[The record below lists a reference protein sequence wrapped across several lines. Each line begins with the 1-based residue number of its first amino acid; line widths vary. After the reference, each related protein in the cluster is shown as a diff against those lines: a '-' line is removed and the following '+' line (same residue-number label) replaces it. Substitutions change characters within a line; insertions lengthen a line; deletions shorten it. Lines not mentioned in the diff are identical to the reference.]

1 MKNTKTKSIVAL
13 AIVLVLT
20 VVFGIVG
27 VTGMSFQG
35 GLWKL
40 LPWLPTTNADAW
52 PQAIS
57 LGLDLRGGVY
67 VEYSAEAPEGNDAN
81 FSDLLDA
88 TVSAIQSR
96 LTDKGYAESTVQVLG
111 TSGIRVEIPDV
122 SDPSEILN
130 LIGEPALL
138 EFKDPDGNTFMTG
151 SDVRLAQAAMTQ
163 DGQWAISF
171 QLTSAGTKLFADM
184 TSQNIGKTLGIY
196 LDGEKLMAPTVQSAI
211 TGGSGQITGNFTMDR
226 AQTIAAQIQ
235 SGALPLV
242 LTQQKVDTVSA
253 TLGDNAL
260 STSVFAAII
269 GIALVMLIM
278 IVRYRLNGVVA
289 SWALCIYTIV
299 LFWVLAV
306 FPGIQL
312 TLPGIAGIVLG
323 IGMAVDANVVI
334 FERFNEEVRAGRSL
348 KVALKT
354 GFHNALS
361 AIIDANVTTI
371 IAAIVLMIFGTGSV
385 QGFAKTL
392 LLGVIV
398 SLFSALLVTRF
409 LMKQFIQLK
418 NWNALSPPAFSLQR
432 RPSNMTIKNYS
443 KQCLMISAGIMVLA
457 LLLSLFGMGINVG
470 IDFSGGMSMQY
481 TMGEAVTQSDIEG
494 VLNGIGL
501 KDYAVS
507 VQGTGKD
514 SINIRIKAIDED
526 GVQGVQASITEA
538 LQAKYPNA
546 AIYGDVNYV
555 GPVAGA
561 TLLRNAFLSVLIAA
575 LCMLIYIAIR
585 FDFNSGAAAVLGL
598 VHDVLIMLSFMVILR
613 SFVQMNS
620 SFIAAMLTIVGY
632 SINNT
637 IIIFDRIRENARKM
651 PSSTPRVD
659 VVNRSIKECLGRTIN
674 TTLTT
679 LVTIVCLYIFGVS
692 SIREFALPII
702 VGIISGVYS
711 ANMIN
716 GYVWAFLEE
725 KKRAKKAAKA

>member
-1 MKNTKTKSIVAL
+1 
-13 AIVLVLT
+13 
-20 VVFGIVG
+20 
-27 VTGMSFQG
+27 
-35 GLWKL
+35 
-40 LPWLPTTNADAW
+40 
-52 PQAIS
+52 
-57 LGLDLRGGVY
+57 
-67 VEYSAEAPEGNDAN
+67 
-81 FSDLLDA
+81 
-88 TVSAIQSR
+88 
-96 LTDKGYAESTVQVLG
+96 
-111 TSGIRVEIPDV
+111 
-122 SDPSEILN
+122 
-130 LIGEPALL
+130 
-138 EFKDPDGNTFMTG
+138 
-151 SDVRLAQAAMTQ
+151 
-163 DGQWAISF
+163 
-171 QLTSAGTKLFADM
+171 
-184 TSQNIGKTLGIY
+184 
-196 LDGEKLMAPTVQSAI
+196 
-211 TGGSGQITGNFTMDR
+211 
-226 AQTIAAQIQ
+226 
-235 SGALPLV
+235 
-242 LTQQKVDTVSA
+242 
-253 TLGDNAL
+253 
-260 STSVFAAII
+260 
-269 GIALVMLIM
+269 
-278 IVRYRLNGVVA
+278 
-289 SWALCIYTIV
+289 
-299 LFWVLAV
+299 
-306 FPGIQL
+306 
-312 TLPGIAGIVLG
+312 
-323 IGMAVDANVVI
+323 
-334 FERFNEEVRAGRSL
+334 
-348 KVALKT
+348 
-354 GFHNALS
+354 
-361 AIIDANVTTI
+361 
-371 IAAIVLMIFGTGSV
+371 
-385 QGFAKTL
+385 
-392 LLGVIV
+392 
-398 SLFSALLVTRF
+398 
-409 LMKQFIQLK
+409 
-418 NWNALSPPAFSLQR
+418 
-432 RPSNMTIKNYS
+432 MTIKNYS

-481 TMGEAVTQSDIEG
+481 IMGEAVTQSDIEG

-507 VQGTGKD
+507 VQGTDKD

>member
-1 MKNTKTKSIVAL
+1 
-13 AIVLVLT
+13 
-20 VVFGIVG
+20 
-27 VTGMSFQG
+27 
-35 GLWKL
+35 
-40 LPWLPTTNADAW
+40 
-52 PQAIS
+52 
-57 LGLDLRGGVY
+57 
-67 VEYSAEAPEGNDAN
+67 
-81 FSDLLDA
+81 
-88 TVSAIQSR
+88 
-96 LTDKGYAESTVQVLG
+96 
-111 TSGIRVEIPDV
+111 
-122 SDPSEILN
+122 
-130 LIGEPALL
+130 
-138 EFKDPDGNTFMTG
+138 
-151 SDVRLAQAAMTQ
+151 
-163 DGQWAISF
+163 
-171 QLTSAGTKLFADM
+171 
-184 TSQNIGKTLGIY
+184 
-196 LDGEKLMAPTVQSAI
+196 
-211 TGGSGQITGNFTMDR
+211 
-226 AQTIAAQIQ
+226 
-235 SGALPLV
+235 
-242 LTQQKVDTVSA
+242 
-253 TLGDNAL
+253 
-260 STSVFAAII
+260 
-269 GIALVMLIM
+269 
-278 IVRYRLNGVVA
+278 
-289 SWALCIYTIV
+289 
-299 LFWVLAV
+299 
-306 FPGIQL
+306 
-312 TLPGIAGIVLG
+312 
-323 IGMAVDANVVI
+323 
-334 FERFNEEVRAGRSL
+334 
-348 KVALKT
+348 
-354 GFHNALS
+354 
-361 AIIDANVTTI
+361 
-371 IAAIVLMIFGTGSV
+371 
-385 QGFAKTL
+385 
-392 LLGVIV
+392 
-398 SLFSALLVTRF
+398 
-409 LMKQFIQLK
+409 
-418 NWNALSPPAFSLQR
+418 
-432 RPSNMTIKNYS
+432 MTIKNYS

-507 VQGTGKD
+507 VQGSNRD

-651 PSSTPRVD
+651 PTSTPRVD

>member
-1 MKNTKTKSIVAL
+1 
-13 AIVLVLT
+13 
-20 VVFGIVG
+20 
-27 VTGMSFQG
+27 
-35 GLWKL
+35 
-40 LPWLPTTNADAW
+40 
-52 PQAIS
+52 
-57 LGLDLRGGVY
+57 
-67 VEYSAEAPEGNDAN
+67 
-81 FSDLLDA
+81 
-88 TVSAIQSR
+88 
-96 LTDKGYAESTVQVLG
+96 
-111 TSGIRVEIPDV
+111 
-122 SDPSEILN
+122 
-130 LIGEPALL
+130 
-138 EFKDPDGNTFMTG
+138 
-151 SDVRLAQAAMTQ
+151 
-163 DGQWAISF
+163 
-171 QLTSAGTKLFADM
+171 
-184 TSQNIGKTLGIY
+184 
-196 LDGEKLMAPTVQSAI
+196 
-211 TGGSGQITGNFTMDR
+211 
-226 AQTIAAQIQ
+226 
-235 SGALPLV
+235 
-242 LTQQKVDTVSA
+242 
-253 TLGDNAL
+253 
-260 STSVFAAII
+260 
-269 GIALVMLIM
+269 
-278 IVRYRLNGVVA
+278 
-289 SWALCIYTIV
+289 
-299 LFWVLAV
+299 
-306 FPGIQL
+306 
-312 TLPGIAGIVLG
+312 
-323 IGMAVDANVVI
+323 
-334 FERFNEEVRAGRSL
+334 
-348 KVALKT
+348 
-354 GFHNALS
+354 
-361 AIIDANVTTI
+361 
-371 IAAIVLMIFGTGSV
+371 
-385 QGFAKTL
+385 
-392 LLGVIV
+392 
-398 SLFSALLVTRF
+398 
-409 LMKQFIQLK
+409 
-418 NWNALSPPAFSLQR
+418 
-432 RPSNMTIKNYS
+432 MTIKNYS

-561 TLLRNAFLSVLIAA
+561 TLLRNAFLSVLM
-575 LCMLIYIAIR
+575 CMLIYIAIR

-679 LVTIVCLYIFGVS
+679 LVTIVSLYIFGVS

>member
-1 MKNTKTKSIVAL
+1 
-13 AIVLVLT
+13 
-20 VVFGIVG
+20 
-27 VTGMSFQG
+27 
-35 GLWKL
+35 
-40 LPWLPTTNADAW
+40 
-52 PQAIS
+52 
-57 LGLDLRGGVY
+57 
-67 VEYSAEAPEGNDAN
+67 
-81 FSDLLDA
+81 
-88 TVSAIQSR
+88 
-96 LTDKGYAESTVQVLG
+96 
-111 TSGIRVEIPDV
+111 
-122 SDPSEILN
+122 
-130 LIGEPALL
+130 
-138 EFKDPDGNTFMTG
+138 
-151 SDVRLAQAAMTQ
+151 
-163 DGQWAISF
+163 
-171 QLTSAGTKLFADM
+171 
-184 TSQNIGKTLGIY
+184 
-196 LDGEKLMAPTVQSAI
+196 
-211 TGGSGQITGNFTMDR
+211 
-226 AQTIAAQIQ
+226 
-235 SGALPLV
+235 
-242 LTQQKVDTVSA
+242 
-253 TLGDNAL
+253 
-260 STSVFAAII
+260 
-269 GIALVMLIM
+269 
-278 IVRYRLNGVVA
+278 
-289 SWALCIYTIV
+289 
-299 LFWVLAV
+299 
-306 FPGIQL
+306 
-312 TLPGIAGIVLG
+312 
-323 IGMAVDANVVI
+323 
-334 FERFNEEVRAGRSL
+334 
-348 KVALKT
+348 
-354 GFHNALS
+354 
-361 AIIDANVTTI
+361 
-371 IAAIVLMIFGTGSV
+371 
-385 QGFAKTL
+385 
-392 LLGVIV
+392 
-398 SLFSALLVTRF
+398 
-409 LMKQFIQLK
+409 
-418 NWNALSPPAFSLQR
+418 
-432 RPSNMTIKNYS
+432 MTIKNYS

-526 GVQGVQASITEA
+526 GVQGVQASITEV

-555 GPVAGA
+555 GPVVGA

>member
-1 MKNTKTKSIVAL
+1 
-13 AIVLVLT
+13 
-20 VVFGIVG
+20 
-27 VTGMSFQG
+27 
-35 GLWKL
+35 
-40 LPWLPTTNADAW
+40 
-52 PQAIS
+52 
-57 LGLDLRGGVY
+57 
-67 VEYSAEAPEGNDAN
+67 
-81 FSDLLDA
+81 
-88 TVSAIQSR
+88 
-96 LTDKGYAESTVQVLG
+96 
-111 TSGIRVEIPDV
+111 
-122 SDPSEILN
+122 
-130 LIGEPALL
+130 
-138 EFKDPDGNTFMTG
+138 
-151 SDVRLAQAAMTQ
+151 
-163 DGQWAISF
+163 
-171 QLTSAGTKLFADM
+171 
-184 TSQNIGKTLGIY
+184 
-196 LDGEKLMAPTVQSAI
+196 
-211 TGGSGQITGNFTMDR
+211 
-226 AQTIAAQIQ
+226 
-235 SGALPLV
+235 
-242 LTQQKVDTVSA
+242 
-253 TLGDNAL
+253 
-260 STSVFAAII
+260 
-269 GIALVMLIM
+269 
-278 IVRYRLNGVVA
+278 
-289 SWALCIYTIV
+289 
-299 LFWVLAV
+299 
-306 FPGIQL
+306 
-312 TLPGIAGIVLG
+312 
-323 IGMAVDANVVI
+323 
-334 FERFNEEVRAGRSL
+334 
-348 KVALKT
+348 
-354 GFHNALS
+354 
-361 AIIDANVTTI
+361 
-371 IAAIVLMIFGTGSV
+371 
-385 QGFAKTL
+385 
-392 LLGVIV
+392 
-398 SLFSALLVTRF
+398 
-409 LMKQFIQLK
+409 
-418 NWNALSPPAFSLQR
+418 
-432 RPSNMTIKNYS
+432 MTIKNYS

-679 LVTIVCLYIFGVS
+679 LVMIVCLYIFGVS

>member
-1 MKNTKTKSIVAL
+1 
-13 AIVLVLT
+13 
-20 VVFGIVG
+20 
-27 VTGMSFQG
+27 
-35 GLWKL
+35 
-40 LPWLPTTNADAW
+40 
-52 PQAIS
+52 
-57 LGLDLRGGVY
+57 
-67 VEYSAEAPEGNDAN
+67 
-81 FSDLLDA
+81 
-88 TVSAIQSR
+88 
-96 LTDKGYAESTVQVLG
+96 
-111 TSGIRVEIPDV
+111 
-122 SDPSEILN
+122 
-130 LIGEPALL
+130 
-138 EFKDPDGNTFMTG
+138 
-151 SDVRLAQAAMTQ
+151 
-163 DGQWAISF
+163 
-171 QLTSAGTKLFADM
+171 
-184 TSQNIGKTLGIY
+184 
-196 LDGEKLMAPTVQSAI
+196 
-211 TGGSGQITGNFTMDR
+211 
-226 AQTIAAQIQ
+226 
-235 SGALPLV
+235 
-242 LTQQKVDTVSA
+242 
-253 TLGDNAL
+253 
-260 STSVFAAII
+260 
-269 GIALVMLIM
+269 
-278 IVRYRLNGVVA
+278 
-289 SWALCIYTIV
+289 
-299 LFWVLAV
+299 
-306 FPGIQL
+306 
-312 TLPGIAGIVLG
+312 
-323 IGMAVDANVVI
+323 
-334 FERFNEEVRAGRSL
+334 
-348 KVALKT
+348 
-354 GFHNALS
+354 
-361 AIIDANVTTI
+361 
-371 IAAIVLMIFGTGSV
+371 
-385 QGFAKTL
+385 
-392 LLGVIV
+392 
-398 SLFSALLVTRF
+398 
-409 LMKQFIQLK
+409 
-418 NWNALSPPAFSLQR
+418 
-432 RPSNMTIKNYS
+432 MTIKNYS

-651 PSSTPRVD
+651 PSSTPCVD

>member
-1 MKNTKTKSIVAL
+1 
-13 AIVLVLT
+13 
-20 VVFGIVG
+20 
-27 VTGMSFQG
+27 
-35 GLWKL
+35 
-40 LPWLPTTNADAW
+40 
-52 PQAIS
+52 
-57 LGLDLRGGVY
+57 
-67 VEYSAEAPEGNDAN
+67 
-81 FSDLLDA
+81 
-88 TVSAIQSR
+88 
-96 LTDKGYAESTVQVLG
+96 
-111 TSGIRVEIPDV
+111 
-122 SDPSEILN
+122 
-130 LIGEPALL
+130 
-138 EFKDPDGNTFMTG
+138 
-151 SDVRLAQAAMTQ
+151 
-163 DGQWAISF
+163 
-171 QLTSAGTKLFADM
+171 
-184 TSQNIGKTLGIY
+184 
-196 LDGEKLMAPTVQSAI
+196 
-211 TGGSGQITGNFTMDR
+211 
-226 AQTIAAQIQ
+226 
-235 SGALPLV
+235 
-242 LTQQKVDTVSA
+242 
-253 TLGDNAL
+253 
-260 STSVFAAII
+260 
-269 GIALVMLIM
+269 
-278 IVRYRLNGVVA
+278 
-289 SWALCIYTIV
+289 
-299 LFWVLAV
+299 
-306 FPGIQL
+306 
-312 TLPGIAGIVLG
+312 
-323 IGMAVDANVVI
+323 
-334 FERFNEEVRAGRSL
+334 
-348 KVALKT
+348 
-354 GFHNALS
+354 
-361 AIIDANVTTI
+361 
-371 IAAIVLMIFGTGSV
+371 
-385 QGFAKTL
+385 
-392 LLGVIV
+392 
-398 SLFSALLVTRF
+398 
-409 LMKQFIQLK
+409 
-418 NWNALSPPAFSLQR
+418 
-432 RPSNMTIKNYS
+432 MTIKNYS

-481 TMGEAVTQSDIEG
+481 TMDEAVTQSDIEG

>member
-1 MKNTKTKSIVAL
+1 
-13 AIVLVLT
+13 
-20 VVFGIVG
+20 
-27 VTGMSFQG
+27 
-35 GLWKL
+35 
-40 LPWLPTTNADAW
+40 
-52 PQAIS
+52 
-57 LGLDLRGGVY
+57 
-67 VEYSAEAPEGNDAN
+67 
-81 FSDLLDA
+81 
-88 TVSAIQSR
+88 
-96 LTDKGYAESTVQVLG
+96 
-111 TSGIRVEIPDV
+111 
-122 SDPSEILN
+122 
-130 LIGEPALL
+130 
-138 EFKDPDGNTFMTG
+138 
-151 SDVRLAQAAMTQ
+151 
-163 DGQWAISF
+163 
-171 QLTSAGTKLFADM
+171 
-184 TSQNIGKTLGIY
+184 
-196 LDGEKLMAPTVQSAI
+196 
-211 TGGSGQITGNFTMDR
+211 
-226 AQTIAAQIQ
+226 
-235 SGALPLV
+235 
-242 LTQQKVDTVSA
+242 
-253 TLGDNAL
+253 
-260 STSVFAAII
+260 
-269 GIALVMLIM
+269 
-278 IVRYRLNGVVA
+278 
-289 SWALCIYTIV
+289 
-299 LFWVLAV
+299 
-306 FPGIQL
+306 
-312 TLPGIAGIVLG
+312 
-323 IGMAVDANVVI
+323 
-334 FERFNEEVRAGRSL
+334 
-348 KVALKT
+348 
-354 GFHNALS
+354 
-361 AIIDANVTTI
+361 
-371 IAAIVLMIFGTGSV
+371 
-385 QGFAKTL
+385 
-392 LLGVIV
+392 
-398 SLFSALLVTRF
+398 
-409 LMKQFIQLK
+409 
-418 NWNALSPPAFSLQR
+418 
-432 RPSNMTIKNYS
+432 MTIKNYS

-538 LQAKYPNA
+538 LQTKYPNA

-725 KKRAKKAAKA
+725 KKRARKAAKA

>member
-1 MKNTKTKSIVAL
+1 
-13 AIVLVLT
+13 
-20 VVFGIVG
+20 
-27 VTGMSFQG
+27 
-35 GLWKL
+35 
-40 LPWLPTTNADAW
+40 
-52 PQAIS
+52 
-57 LGLDLRGGVY
+57 
-67 VEYSAEAPEGNDAN
+67 
-81 FSDLLDA
+81 
-88 TVSAIQSR
+88 
-96 LTDKGYAESTVQVLG
+96 
-111 TSGIRVEIPDV
+111 
-122 SDPSEILN
+122 
-130 LIGEPALL
+130 
-138 EFKDPDGNTFMTG
+138 
-151 SDVRLAQAAMTQ
+151 
-163 DGQWAISF
+163 
-171 QLTSAGTKLFADM
+171 
-184 TSQNIGKTLGIY
+184 
-196 LDGEKLMAPTVQSAI
+196 
-211 TGGSGQITGNFTMDR
+211 
-226 AQTIAAQIQ
+226 
-235 SGALPLV
+235 
-242 LTQQKVDTVSA
+242 
-253 TLGDNAL
+253 
-260 STSVFAAII
+260 
-269 GIALVMLIM
+269 
-278 IVRYRLNGVVA
+278 
-289 SWALCIYTIV
+289 
-299 LFWVLAV
+299 
-306 FPGIQL
+306 
-312 TLPGIAGIVLG
+312 
-323 IGMAVDANVVI
+323 
-334 FERFNEEVRAGRSL
+334 
-348 KVALKT
+348 
-354 GFHNALS
+354 
-361 AIIDANVTTI
+361 
-371 IAAIVLMIFGTGSV
+371 
-385 QGFAKTL
+385 
-392 LLGVIV
+392 
-398 SLFSALLVTRF
+398 
-409 LMKQFIQLK
+409 
-418 NWNALSPPAFSLQR
+418 
-432 RPSNMTIKNYS
+432 MTIKNYS
-443 KQCLMISAGIMVLA
+443 KQCLRISAGFMLLA

-546 AIYGDVNYV
+546 AIFGDVNYV

-659 VVNRSIKECLGRTIN
+659 VVNRSIKECLGRTIT

>member
-1 MKNTKTKSIVAL
+1 
-13 AIVLVLT
+13 
-20 VVFGIVG
+20 
-27 VTGMSFQG
+27 
-35 GLWKL
+35 
-40 LPWLPTTNADAW
+40 
-52 PQAIS
+52 
-57 LGLDLRGGVY
+57 
-67 VEYSAEAPEGNDAN
+67 
-81 FSDLLDA
+81 
-88 TVSAIQSR
+88 
-96 LTDKGYAESTVQVLG
+96 
-111 TSGIRVEIPDV
+111 
-122 SDPSEILN
+122 
-130 LIGEPALL
+130 
-138 EFKDPDGNTFMTG
+138 
-151 SDVRLAQAAMTQ
+151 
-163 DGQWAISF
+163 
-171 QLTSAGTKLFADM
+171 
-184 TSQNIGKTLGIY
+184 
-196 LDGEKLMAPTVQSAI
+196 
-211 TGGSGQITGNFTMDR
+211 
-226 AQTIAAQIQ
+226 
-235 SGALPLV
+235 
-242 LTQQKVDTVSA
+242 
-253 TLGDNAL
+253 
-260 STSVFAAII
+260 
-269 GIALVMLIM
+269 
-278 IVRYRLNGVVA
+278 
-289 SWALCIYTIV
+289 
-299 LFWVLAV
+299 
-306 FPGIQL
+306 
-312 TLPGIAGIVLG
+312 
-323 IGMAVDANVVI
+323 
-334 FERFNEEVRAGRSL
+334 
-348 KVALKT
+348 
-354 GFHNALS
+354 
-361 AIIDANVTTI
+361 
-371 IAAIVLMIFGTGSV
+371 
-385 QGFAKTL
+385 
-392 LLGVIV
+392 
-398 SLFSALLVTRF
+398 
-409 LMKQFIQLK
+409 
-418 NWNALSPPAFSLQR
+418 
-432 RPSNMTIKNYS
+432 MTIKNYS

-598 VHDVLIMLSFMVILR
+598 VHDVLIMLSFMIILR

>member
-1 MKNTKTKSIVAL
+1 
-13 AIVLVLT
+13 
-20 VVFGIVG
+20 
-27 VTGMSFQG
+27 
-35 GLWKL
+35 
-40 LPWLPTTNADAW
+40 
-52 PQAIS
+52 
-57 LGLDLRGGVY
+57 
-67 VEYSAEAPEGNDAN
+67 
-81 FSDLLDA
+81 
-88 TVSAIQSR
+88 
-96 LTDKGYAESTVQVLG
+96 
-111 TSGIRVEIPDV
+111 
-122 SDPSEILN
+122 
-130 LIGEPALL
+130 
-138 EFKDPDGNTFMTG
+138 
-151 SDVRLAQAAMTQ
+151 
-163 DGQWAISF
+163 
-171 QLTSAGTKLFADM
+171 
-184 TSQNIGKTLGIY
+184 
-196 LDGEKLMAPTVQSAI
+196 
-211 TGGSGQITGNFTMDR
+211 
-226 AQTIAAQIQ
+226 
-235 SGALPLV
+235 
-242 LTQQKVDTVSA
+242 
-253 TLGDNAL
+253 
-260 STSVFAAII
+260 
-269 GIALVMLIM
+269 
-278 IVRYRLNGVVA
+278 
-289 SWALCIYTIV
+289 
-299 LFWVLAV
+299 
-306 FPGIQL
+306 
-312 TLPGIAGIVLG
+312 
-323 IGMAVDANVVI
+323 
-334 FERFNEEVRAGRSL
+334 
-348 KVALKT
+348 
-354 GFHNALS
+354 
-361 AIIDANVTTI
+361 
-371 IAAIVLMIFGTGSV
+371 
-385 QGFAKTL
+385 
-392 LLGVIV
+392 
-398 SLFSALLVTRF
+398 
-409 LMKQFIQLK
+409 
-418 NWNALSPPAFSLQR
+418 
-432 RPSNMTIKNYS
+432 MTIKNYS

-546 AIYGDVNYV
+546 AIYGDVKYV

-561 TLLRNAFLSVLIAA
+561 TLLRNAFFSVLIAA

>member
-1 MKNTKTKSIVAL
+1 M
-13 AIVLVLT
+13 T
-20 VVFGIVG
+20 V
-27 VTGMSFQG
+27 
-35 GLWKL
+35 
-40 LPWLPTTNADAW
+40 
-52 PQAIS
+52 
-57 LGLDLRGGVY
+57 
-67 VEYSAEAPEGNDAN
+67 
-81 FSDLLDA
+81 
-88 TVSAIQSR
+88 
-96 LTDKGYAESTVQVLG
+96 
-111 TSGIRVEIPDV
+111 
-122 SDPSEILN
+122 
-130 LIGEPALL
+130 
-138 EFKDPDGNTFMTG
+138 
-151 SDVRLAQAAMTQ
+151 
-163 DGQWAISF
+163 
-171 QLTSAGTKLFADM
+171 
-184 TSQNIGKTLGIY
+184 
-196 LDGEKLMAPTVQSAI
+196 
-211 TGGSGQITGNFTMDR
+211 
-226 AQTIAAQIQ
+226 
-235 SGALPLV
+235 
-242 LTQQKVDTVSA
+242 
-253 TLGDNAL
+253 
-260 STSVFAAII
+260 
-269 GIALVMLIM
+269 
-278 IVRYRLNGVVA
+278 
-289 SWALCIYTIV
+289 
-299 LFWVLAV
+299 
-306 FPGIQL
+306 
-312 TLPGIAGIVLG
+312 
-323 IGMAVDANVVI
+323 
-334 FERFNEEVRAGRSL
+334 
-348 KVALKT
+348 
-354 GFHNALS
+354 
-361 AIIDANVTTI
+361 
-371 IAAIVLMIFGTGSV
+371 
-385 QGFAKTL
+385 
-392 LLGVIV
+392 
-398 SLFSALLVTRF
+398 
-409 LMKQFIQLK
+409 
-418 NWNALSPPAFSLQR
+418 
-432 RPSNMTIKNYS
+432 KNYS

-481 TMGEAVTQSDIEG
+481 TMDEAVTQSDIEG

-651 PSSTPRVD
+651 PSSTPRAD

-679 LVTIVCLYIFGVS
+679 LVTIVSLYIFGVS

>member
-1 MKNTKTKSIVAL
+1 
-13 AIVLVLT
+13 
-20 VVFGIVG
+20 
-27 VTGMSFQG
+27 
-35 GLWKL
+35 
-40 LPWLPTTNADAW
+40 
-52 PQAIS
+52 
-57 LGLDLRGGVY
+57 
-67 VEYSAEAPEGNDAN
+67 
-81 FSDLLDA
+81 
-88 TVSAIQSR
+88 
-96 LTDKGYAESTVQVLG
+96 
-111 TSGIRVEIPDV
+111 
-122 SDPSEILN
+122 
-130 LIGEPALL
+130 
-138 EFKDPDGNTFMTG
+138 
-151 SDVRLAQAAMTQ
+151 
-163 DGQWAISF
+163 
-171 QLTSAGTKLFADM
+171 
-184 TSQNIGKTLGIY
+184 
-196 LDGEKLMAPTVQSAI
+196 
-211 TGGSGQITGNFTMDR
+211 
-226 AQTIAAQIQ
+226 
-235 SGALPLV
+235 
-242 LTQQKVDTVSA
+242 
-253 TLGDNAL
+253 
-260 STSVFAAII
+260 
-269 GIALVMLIM
+269 
-278 IVRYRLNGVVA
+278 
-289 SWALCIYTIV
+289 
-299 LFWVLAV
+299 
-306 FPGIQL
+306 
-312 TLPGIAGIVLG
+312 
-323 IGMAVDANVVI
+323 
-334 FERFNEEVRAGRSL
+334 
-348 KVALKT
+348 
-354 GFHNALS
+354 
-361 AIIDANVTTI
+361 
-371 IAAIVLMIFGTGSV
+371 
-385 QGFAKTL
+385 
-392 LLGVIV
+392 
-398 SLFSALLVTRF
+398 
-409 LMKQFIQLK
+409 
-418 NWNALSPPAFSLQR
+418 
-432 RPSNMTIKNYS
+432 MTIKNYS

-457 LLLSLFGMGINVG
+457 LLLSLFGMGINDG

-555 GPVAGA
+555 GPGAGA

>member
-1 MKNTKTKSIVAL
+1 
-13 AIVLVLT
+13 
-20 VVFGIVG
+20 
-27 VTGMSFQG
+27 
-35 GLWKL
+35 
-40 LPWLPTTNADAW
+40 
-52 PQAIS
+52 
-57 LGLDLRGGVY
+57 
-67 VEYSAEAPEGNDAN
+67 
-81 FSDLLDA
+81 
-88 TVSAIQSR
+88 
-96 LTDKGYAESTVQVLG
+96 
-111 TSGIRVEIPDV
+111 
-122 SDPSEILN
+122 
-130 LIGEPALL
+130 
-138 EFKDPDGNTFMTG
+138 
-151 SDVRLAQAAMTQ
+151 
-163 DGQWAISF
+163 
-171 QLTSAGTKLFADM
+171 
-184 TSQNIGKTLGIY
+184 
-196 LDGEKLMAPTVQSAI
+196 
-211 TGGSGQITGNFTMDR
+211 
-226 AQTIAAQIQ
+226 
-235 SGALPLV
+235 
-242 LTQQKVDTVSA
+242 
-253 TLGDNAL
+253 
-260 STSVFAAII
+260 
-269 GIALVMLIM
+269 
-278 IVRYRLNGVVA
+278 
-289 SWALCIYTIV
+289 
-299 LFWVLAV
+299 
-306 FPGIQL
+306 
-312 TLPGIAGIVLG
+312 
-323 IGMAVDANVVI
+323 
-334 FERFNEEVRAGRSL
+334 
-348 KVALKT
+348 
-354 GFHNALS
+354 
-361 AIIDANVTTI
+361 
-371 IAAIVLMIFGTGSV
+371 
-385 QGFAKTL
+385 
-392 LLGVIV
+392 
-398 SLFSALLVTRF
+398 
-409 LMKQFIQLK
+409 
-418 NWNALSPPAFSLQR
+418 
-432 RPSNMTIKNYS
+432 MTIKNYS

-538 LQAKYPNA
+538 LQAKYPYA

>member
-1 MKNTKTKSIVAL
+1 
-13 AIVLVLT
+13 
-20 VVFGIVG
+20 
-27 VTGMSFQG
+27 
-35 GLWKL
+35 
-40 LPWLPTTNADAW
+40 
-52 PQAIS
+52 
-57 LGLDLRGGVY
+57 
-67 VEYSAEAPEGNDAN
+67 
-81 FSDLLDA
+81 
-88 TVSAIQSR
+88 
-96 LTDKGYAESTVQVLG
+96 
-111 TSGIRVEIPDV
+111 
-122 SDPSEILN
+122 
-130 LIGEPALL
+130 
-138 EFKDPDGNTFMTG
+138 
-151 SDVRLAQAAMTQ
+151 
-163 DGQWAISF
+163 
-171 QLTSAGTKLFADM
+171 
-184 TSQNIGKTLGIY
+184 
-196 LDGEKLMAPTVQSAI
+196 
-211 TGGSGQITGNFTMDR
+211 
-226 AQTIAAQIQ
+226 
-235 SGALPLV
+235 
-242 LTQQKVDTVSA
+242 
-253 TLGDNAL
+253 
-260 STSVFAAII
+260 
-269 GIALVMLIM
+269 
-278 IVRYRLNGVVA
+278 
-289 SWALCIYTIV
+289 
-299 LFWVLAV
+299 
-306 FPGIQL
+306 
-312 TLPGIAGIVLG
+312 
-323 IGMAVDANVVI
+323 
-334 FERFNEEVRAGRSL
+334 
-348 KVALKT
+348 
-354 GFHNALS
+354 
-361 AIIDANVTTI
+361 
-371 IAAIVLMIFGTGSV
+371 
-385 QGFAKTL
+385 
-392 LLGVIV
+392 
-398 SLFSALLVTRF
+398 
-409 LMKQFIQLK
+409 
-418 NWNALSPPAFSLQR
+418 
-432 RPSNMTIKNYS
+432 MTIKNYS

-679 LVTIVCLYIFGVS
+679 LVTIVSLYIFGVS

-702 VGIISGVYS
+702 CLLYTSPS
-711 ANMIN
+711 P
-716 GYVWAFLEE
+716 
-725 KKRAKKAAKA
+725 RD

>member
-1 MKNTKTKSIVAL
+1 
-13 AIVLVLT
+13 
-20 VVFGIVG
+20 
-27 VTGMSFQG
+27 
-35 GLWKL
+35 
-40 LPWLPTTNADAW
+40 
-52 PQAIS
+52 
-57 LGLDLRGGVY
+57 
-67 VEYSAEAPEGNDAN
+67 
-81 FSDLLDA
+81 
-88 TVSAIQSR
+88 
-96 LTDKGYAESTVQVLG
+96 
-111 TSGIRVEIPDV
+111 
-122 SDPSEILN
+122 
-130 LIGEPALL
+130 
-138 EFKDPDGNTFMTG
+138 
-151 SDVRLAQAAMTQ
+151 
-163 DGQWAISF
+163 
-171 QLTSAGTKLFADM
+171 
-184 TSQNIGKTLGIY
+184 
-196 LDGEKLMAPTVQSAI
+196 
-211 TGGSGQITGNFTMDR
+211 
-226 AQTIAAQIQ
+226 
-235 SGALPLV
+235 
-242 LTQQKVDTVSA
+242 
-253 TLGDNAL
+253 
-260 STSVFAAII
+260 
-269 GIALVMLIM
+269 
-278 IVRYRLNGVVA
+278 
-289 SWALCIYTIV
+289 
-299 LFWVLAV
+299 
-306 FPGIQL
+306 
-312 TLPGIAGIVLG
+312 
-323 IGMAVDANVVI
+323 
-334 FERFNEEVRAGRSL
+334 
-348 KVALKT
+348 
-354 GFHNALS
+354 
-361 AIIDANVTTI
+361 
-371 IAAIVLMIFGTGSV
+371 
-385 QGFAKTL
+385 
-392 LLGVIV
+392 
-398 SLFSALLVTRF
+398 
-409 LMKQFIQLK
+409 
-418 NWNALSPPAFSLQR
+418 
-432 RPSNMTIKNYS
+432 MTIKNYS

-613 SFVQMNS
+613 SFVQMNP

>member
-1 MKNTKTKSIVAL
+1 
-13 AIVLVLT
+13 
-20 VVFGIVG
+20 
-27 VTGMSFQG
+27 
-35 GLWKL
+35 
-40 LPWLPTTNADAW
+40 
-52 PQAIS
+52 
-57 LGLDLRGGVY
+57 
-67 VEYSAEAPEGNDAN
+67 
-81 FSDLLDA
+81 
-88 TVSAIQSR
+88 
-96 LTDKGYAESTVQVLG
+96 
-111 TSGIRVEIPDV
+111 
-122 SDPSEILN
+122 
-130 LIGEPALL
+130 
-138 EFKDPDGNTFMTG
+138 
-151 SDVRLAQAAMTQ
+151 
-163 DGQWAISF
+163 
-171 QLTSAGTKLFADM
+171 
-184 TSQNIGKTLGIY
+184 
-196 LDGEKLMAPTVQSAI
+196 
-211 TGGSGQITGNFTMDR
+211 
-226 AQTIAAQIQ
+226 
-235 SGALPLV
+235 
-242 LTQQKVDTVSA
+242 
-253 TLGDNAL
+253 
-260 STSVFAAII
+260 
-269 GIALVMLIM
+269 
-278 IVRYRLNGVVA
+278 
-289 SWALCIYTIV
+289 
-299 LFWVLAV
+299 
-306 FPGIQL
+306 
-312 TLPGIAGIVLG
+312 
-323 IGMAVDANVVI
+323 
-334 FERFNEEVRAGRSL
+334 
-348 KVALKT
+348 
-354 GFHNALS
+354 
-361 AIIDANVTTI
+361 
-371 IAAIVLMIFGTGSV
+371 
-385 QGFAKTL
+385 
-392 LLGVIV
+392 
-398 SLFSALLVTRF
+398 
-409 LMKQFIQLK
+409 
-418 NWNALSPPAFSLQR
+418 
-432 RPSNMTIKNYS
+432 MTIKNYS

-620 SFIAAMLTIVGY
+620 SFIAAMLTIIGY

>member
-1 MKNTKTKSIVAL
+1 
-13 AIVLVLT
+13 
-20 VVFGIVG
+20 
-27 VTGMSFQG
+27 
-35 GLWKL
+35 
-40 LPWLPTTNADAW
+40 
-52 PQAIS
+52 
-57 LGLDLRGGVY
+57 
-67 VEYSAEAPEGNDAN
+67 
-81 FSDLLDA
+81 
-88 TVSAIQSR
+88 
-96 LTDKGYAESTVQVLG
+96 
-111 TSGIRVEIPDV
+111 
-122 SDPSEILN
+122 
-130 LIGEPALL
+130 
-138 EFKDPDGNTFMTG
+138 
-151 SDVRLAQAAMTQ
+151 
-163 DGQWAISF
+163 
-171 QLTSAGTKLFADM
+171 
-184 TSQNIGKTLGIY
+184 
-196 LDGEKLMAPTVQSAI
+196 
-211 TGGSGQITGNFTMDR
+211 
-226 AQTIAAQIQ
+226 
-235 SGALPLV
+235 
-242 LTQQKVDTVSA
+242 
-253 TLGDNAL
+253 
-260 STSVFAAII
+260 
-269 GIALVMLIM
+269 
-278 IVRYRLNGVVA
+278 
-289 SWALCIYTIV
+289 
-299 LFWVLAV
+299 
-306 FPGIQL
+306 
-312 TLPGIAGIVLG
+312 
-323 IGMAVDANVVI
+323 
-334 FERFNEEVRAGRSL
+334 
-348 KVALKT
+348 
-354 GFHNALS
+354 
-361 AIIDANVTTI
+361 
-371 IAAIVLMIFGTGSV
+371 
-385 QGFAKTL
+385 
-392 LLGVIV
+392 
-398 SLFSALLVTRF
+398 
-409 LMKQFIQLK
+409 
-418 NWNALSPPAFSLQR
+418 
-432 RPSNMTIKNYS
+432 MTIKNYS

-470 IDFSGGMSMQY
+470 IDVSGGMSMQY

-561 TLLRNAFLSVLIAA
+561 TLLRNAFFSVLIAA

>member
-1 MKNTKTKSIVAL
+1 
-13 AIVLVLT
+13 
-20 VVFGIVG
+20 
-27 VTGMSFQG
+27 
-35 GLWKL
+35 
-40 LPWLPTTNADAW
+40 
-52 PQAIS
+52 
-57 LGLDLRGGVY
+57 
-67 VEYSAEAPEGNDAN
+67 
-81 FSDLLDA
+81 
-88 TVSAIQSR
+88 
-96 LTDKGYAESTVQVLG
+96 
-111 TSGIRVEIPDV
+111 
-122 SDPSEILN
+122 
-130 LIGEPALL
+130 
-138 EFKDPDGNTFMTG
+138 
-151 SDVRLAQAAMTQ
+151 
-163 DGQWAISF
+163 
-171 QLTSAGTKLFADM
+171 
-184 TSQNIGKTLGIY
+184 
-196 LDGEKLMAPTVQSAI
+196 
-211 TGGSGQITGNFTMDR
+211 
-226 AQTIAAQIQ
+226 
-235 SGALPLV
+235 
-242 LTQQKVDTVSA
+242 
-253 TLGDNAL
+253 
-260 STSVFAAII
+260 
-269 GIALVMLIM
+269 
-278 IVRYRLNGVVA
+278 
-289 SWALCIYTIV
+289 
-299 LFWVLAV
+299 
-306 FPGIQL
+306 
-312 TLPGIAGIVLG
+312 
-323 IGMAVDANVVI
+323 
-334 FERFNEEVRAGRSL
+334 
-348 KVALKT
+348 
-354 GFHNALS
+354 
-361 AIIDANVTTI
+361 
-371 IAAIVLMIFGTGSV
+371 
-385 QGFAKTL
+385 
-392 LLGVIV
+392 
-398 SLFSALLVTRF
+398 
-409 LMKQFIQLK
+409 
-418 NWNALSPPAFSLQR
+418 
-432 RPSNMTIKNYS
+432 MTIKNYS
-443 KQCLMISAGIMVLA
+443 KQCLMISAGFMVLA

-679 LVTIVCLYIFGVS
+679 LVTIVCLYIFGIS

>member
-1 MKNTKTKSIVAL
+1 
-13 AIVLVLT
+13 
-20 VVFGIVG
+20 
-27 VTGMSFQG
+27 
-35 GLWKL
+35 
-40 LPWLPTTNADAW
+40 
-52 PQAIS
+52 
-57 LGLDLRGGVY
+57 
-67 VEYSAEAPEGNDAN
+67 
-81 FSDLLDA
+81 
-88 TVSAIQSR
+88 
-96 LTDKGYAESTVQVLG
+96 
-111 TSGIRVEIPDV
+111 
-122 SDPSEILN
+122 
-130 LIGEPALL
+130 
-138 EFKDPDGNTFMTG
+138 
-151 SDVRLAQAAMTQ
+151 
-163 DGQWAISF
+163 
-171 QLTSAGTKLFADM
+171 
-184 TSQNIGKTLGIY
+184 
-196 LDGEKLMAPTVQSAI
+196 
-211 TGGSGQITGNFTMDR
+211 
-226 AQTIAAQIQ
+226 
-235 SGALPLV
+235 
-242 LTQQKVDTVSA
+242 
-253 TLGDNAL
+253 
-260 STSVFAAII
+260 
-269 GIALVMLIM
+269 
-278 IVRYRLNGVVA
+278 
-289 SWALCIYTIV
+289 
-299 LFWVLAV
+299 
-306 FPGIQL
+306 
-312 TLPGIAGIVLG
+312 
-323 IGMAVDANVVI
+323 
-334 FERFNEEVRAGRSL
+334 
-348 KVALKT
+348 
-354 GFHNALS
+354 
-361 AIIDANVTTI
+361 
-371 IAAIVLMIFGTGSV
+371 
-385 QGFAKTL
+385 
-392 LLGVIV
+392 
-398 SLFSALLVTRF
+398 
-409 LMKQFIQLK
+409 
-418 NWNALSPPAFSLQR
+418 
-432 RPSNMTIKNYS
+432 MTIKNYS

-514 SINIRIKAIDED
+514 SISIRIKAIDED

-679 LVTIVCLYIFGVS
+679 LVTIVSLYIFGVS

-725 KKRAKKAAKA
+725 KKRARKAAKA

>member
-1 MKNTKTKSIVAL
+1 
-13 AIVLVLT
+13 
-20 VVFGIVG
+20 
-27 VTGMSFQG
+27 
-35 GLWKL
+35 
-40 LPWLPTTNADAW
+40 
-52 PQAIS
+52 
-57 LGLDLRGGVY
+57 
-67 VEYSAEAPEGNDAN
+67 
-81 FSDLLDA
+81 
-88 TVSAIQSR
+88 
-96 LTDKGYAESTVQVLG
+96 
-111 TSGIRVEIPDV
+111 
-122 SDPSEILN
+122 
-130 LIGEPALL
+130 
-138 EFKDPDGNTFMTG
+138 
-151 SDVRLAQAAMTQ
+151 
-163 DGQWAISF
+163 
-171 QLTSAGTKLFADM
+171 
-184 TSQNIGKTLGIY
+184 
-196 LDGEKLMAPTVQSAI
+196 
-211 TGGSGQITGNFTMDR
+211 
-226 AQTIAAQIQ
+226 
-235 SGALPLV
+235 
-242 LTQQKVDTVSA
+242 
-253 TLGDNAL
+253 
-260 STSVFAAII
+260 
-269 GIALVMLIM
+269 
-278 IVRYRLNGVVA
+278 
-289 SWALCIYTIV
+289 
-299 LFWVLAV
+299 
-306 FPGIQL
+306 
-312 TLPGIAGIVLG
+312 
-323 IGMAVDANVVI
+323 
-334 FERFNEEVRAGRSL
+334 
-348 KVALKT
+348 
-354 GFHNALS
+354 
-361 AIIDANVTTI
+361 
-371 IAAIVLMIFGTGSV
+371 
-385 QGFAKTL
+385 
-392 LLGVIV
+392 
-398 SLFSALLVTRF
+398 
-409 LMKQFIQLK
+409 
-418 NWNALSPPAFSLQR
+418 
-432 RPSNMTIKNYS
+432 MTIKNYS

-457 LLLSLFGMGINVG
+457 LLLSLFGIGINVG

-651 PSSTPRVD
+651 PSSTPRAD
-659 VVNRSIKECLGRTIN
+659 VVSRSIKECLGRTIN

-679 LVTIVCLYIFGVS
+679 LVTIVSLYIFGVS

>member
-1 MKNTKTKSIVAL
+1 
-13 AIVLVLT
+13 
-20 VVFGIVG
+20 
-27 VTGMSFQG
+27 
-35 GLWKL
+35 
-40 LPWLPTTNADAW
+40 
-52 PQAIS
+52 
-57 LGLDLRGGVY
+57 
-67 VEYSAEAPEGNDAN
+67 
-81 FSDLLDA
+81 
-88 TVSAIQSR
+88 
-96 LTDKGYAESTVQVLG
+96 
-111 TSGIRVEIPDV
+111 
-122 SDPSEILN
+122 
-130 LIGEPALL
+130 
-138 EFKDPDGNTFMTG
+138 
-151 SDVRLAQAAMTQ
+151 
-163 DGQWAISF
+163 
-171 QLTSAGTKLFADM
+171 
-184 TSQNIGKTLGIY
+184 
-196 LDGEKLMAPTVQSAI
+196 
-211 TGGSGQITGNFTMDR
+211 
-226 AQTIAAQIQ
+226 
-235 SGALPLV
+235 
-242 LTQQKVDTVSA
+242 
-253 TLGDNAL
+253 
-260 STSVFAAII
+260 
-269 GIALVMLIM
+269 
-278 IVRYRLNGVVA
+278 
-289 SWALCIYTIV
+289 
-299 LFWVLAV
+299 
-306 FPGIQL
+306 
-312 TLPGIAGIVLG
+312 
-323 IGMAVDANVVI
+323 
-334 FERFNEEVRAGRSL
+334 
-348 KVALKT
+348 
-354 GFHNALS
+354 
-361 AIIDANVTTI
+361 
-371 IAAIVLMIFGTGSV
+371 
-385 QGFAKTL
+385 
-392 LLGVIV
+392 
-398 SLFSALLVTRF
+398 
-409 LMKQFIQLK
+409 
-418 NWNALSPPAFSLQR
+418 
-432 RPSNMTIKNYS
+432 MTIKNYS

-538 LQAKYPNA
+538 LQAKYPHA

>member
-1 MKNTKTKSIVAL
+1 
-13 AIVLVLT
+13 
-20 VVFGIVG
+20 
-27 VTGMSFQG
+27 
-35 GLWKL
+35 
-40 LPWLPTTNADAW
+40 
-52 PQAIS
+52 
-57 LGLDLRGGVY
+57 
-67 VEYSAEAPEGNDAN
+67 
-81 FSDLLDA
+81 
-88 TVSAIQSR
+88 
-96 LTDKGYAESTVQVLG
+96 
-111 TSGIRVEIPDV
+111 
-122 SDPSEILN
+122 
-130 LIGEPALL
+130 
-138 EFKDPDGNTFMTG
+138 
-151 SDVRLAQAAMTQ
+151 
-163 DGQWAISF
+163 
-171 QLTSAGTKLFADM
+171 
-184 TSQNIGKTLGIY
+184 
-196 LDGEKLMAPTVQSAI
+196 
-211 TGGSGQITGNFTMDR
+211 
-226 AQTIAAQIQ
+226 
-235 SGALPLV
+235 
-242 LTQQKVDTVSA
+242 
-253 TLGDNAL
+253 
-260 STSVFAAII
+260 
-269 GIALVMLIM
+269 
-278 IVRYRLNGVVA
+278 
-289 SWALCIYTIV
+289 
-299 LFWVLAV
+299 
-306 FPGIQL
+306 
-312 TLPGIAGIVLG
+312 
-323 IGMAVDANVVI
+323 
-334 FERFNEEVRAGRSL
+334 
-348 KVALKT
+348 
-354 GFHNALS
+354 
-361 AIIDANVTTI
+361 
-371 IAAIVLMIFGTGSV
+371 
-385 QGFAKTL
+385 
-392 LLGVIV
+392 
-398 SLFSALLVTRF
+398 
-409 LMKQFIQLK
+409 
-418 NWNALSPPAFSLQR
+418 
-432 RPSNMTIKNYS
+432 MTIKNYS

-457 LLLSLFGMGINVG
+457 LLLSLFGMGINIG

>member
-1 MKNTKTKSIVAL
+1 M
-13 AIVLVLT
+13 T
-20 VVFGIVG
+20 V
-27 VTGMSFQG
+27 
-35 GLWKL
+35 
-40 LPWLPTTNADAW
+40 
-52 PQAIS
+52 
-57 LGLDLRGGVY
+57 
-67 VEYSAEAPEGNDAN
+67 
-81 FSDLLDA
+81 
-88 TVSAIQSR
+88 
-96 LTDKGYAESTVQVLG
+96 
-111 TSGIRVEIPDV
+111 
-122 SDPSEILN
+122 
-130 LIGEPALL
+130 
-138 EFKDPDGNTFMTG
+138 
-151 SDVRLAQAAMTQ
+151 
-163 DGQWAISF
+163 
-171 QLTSAGTKLFADM
+171 
-184 TSQNIGKTLGIY
+184 
-196 LDGEKLMAPTVQSAI
+196 
-211 TGGSGQITGNFTMDR
+211 
-226 AQTIAAQIQ
+226 
-235 SGALPLV
+235 
-242 LTQQKVDTVSA
+242 
-253 TLGDNAL
+253 
-260 STSVFAAII
+260 
-269 GIALVMLIM
+269 
-278 IVRYRLNGVVA
+278 
-289 SWALCIYTIV
+289 
-299 LFWVLAV
+299 
-306 FPGIQL
+306 
-312 TLPGIAGIVLG
+312 
-323 IGMAVDANVVI
+323 
-334 FERFNEEVRAGRSL
+334 
-348 KVALKT
+348 
-354 GFHNALS
+354 
-361 AIIDANVTTI
+361 
-371 IAAIVLMIFGTGSV
+371 
-385 QGFAKTL
+385 
-392 LLGVIV
+392 
-398 SLFSALLVTRF
+398 
-409 LMKQFIQLK
+409 
-418 NWNALSPPAFSLQR
+418 
-432 RPSNMTIKNYS
+432 KNYS

-725 KKRAKKAAKA
+725 KKRVRKAAKA